1 MSKLQQQ
8 NFLSIEFTLL
18 WSWNS
23 LTATY
28 QKETAAKSW
37 LNYFGARA

>member
-1 MSKLQQQ
+1 L
-8 NFLSIEFTLL
+8 
-18 WSWNS
+18 SWNS

-28 QKETAAKSW
+28 QKEKAAKSW